1 MNNKD
6 LIEYNNKLYLENI
19 ELKNKI
25 IFLNGELSGVST
37 KYRELQDKLIKTL
50 EQQKKLINQ
59 VNKLKQ
65 EVKKSHEI
73 NCNLFIEIEQKQQEE
88 IANLKSGLTKFYS
101 L

>member
-50 EQQKKLINQ
+50 EQQK
-59 VNKLKQ
+59 
-65 EVKKSHEI
+65 S
-73 NCNLFIEIEQKQQEE
+73 
-88 IANLKSGLTKFYS
+88 
-101 L
+101 